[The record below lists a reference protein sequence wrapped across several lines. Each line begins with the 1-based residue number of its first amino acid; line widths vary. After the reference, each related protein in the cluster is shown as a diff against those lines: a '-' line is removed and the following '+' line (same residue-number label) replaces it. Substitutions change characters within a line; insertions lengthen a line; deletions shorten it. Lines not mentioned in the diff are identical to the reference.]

1 MLLKKPKEQT
11 QYRAEQ
17 WSWAKGRK
25 FNLQRSQHQKQIMEQ
40 ASIAGGEQRY
50 LGLPWVAWGPC
61 AAHIL
66 EWVTELSGKFM
77 KMYPTIT
84 LW

>member
-1 MLLKKPKEQT
+1 
-11 QYRAEQ
+11 
-17 WSWAKGRK
+17 
-25 FNLQRSQHQKQIMEQ
+25 MEQ